1 MPLQNVEPPTEWGKD
16 LGDPVA
22 VIRAEPEQLTRD
34 LGLRFV
40 RGHDDLDYLRLAA
53 VSLSD
58 GHRFLLVRHEGK
70 PGAGTEIISATAPSP
85 KLSGELARLLR
96 ALQVG
101 PGHVVWKH
109 PRITLASAPSRRRS
123 SSQAT
128 RARDKSVPR
137 KSGVRAIGT
146 RAGATRKKRPRSRR
160 AAR

>member
-58 GHRFLLVRHEGK
+58 GHPFLLVRHEGK

-85 KLSGELARLLR
+85 KLSAALTRLLR
-96 ALQVG
+96 ALHVG
-101 PGHVVWKH
+101 PGHVVWTH
-109 PRITLASAPSRRRS
+109 PQITLAPAPSPRRS
-123 SSQAT
+123 SSRAT
-128 RARDKSVPR
+128 LARDKSVPR
-137 KSGVRAIGT
+137 KGGVRVTGA
-146 RAGATRKKRPRSRR
+146 RAAATRKK
-160 AAR
+160 